1 MKQPRE
7 SGGREEKKKIAI
19 ARESERGR
27 RGRSQRGETEAGGKG
42 REREREEDGKGR
54 KGKEKGKKERWRR
67 EVDRMEG
74 EGEGVEPGVGWEGRR
89 RMLGGGGVGWRVA
102 KYRSSSLVRNK
113 EQKIDRLLS
122 FMFPGAGGEG
132 GLACPPLLSF
142 LLFSVCVRVRVCVRG
157 SRNKTNRGKLCAV
170 KERRCGQQT
179 RKKT

>member
-1 MKQPRE
+1 M
-7 SGGREEKKKIAI
+7 
-19 ARESERGR
+19 
-27 RGRSQRGETEAGGKG
+27 
-42 REREREEDGKGR
+42 
-54 KGKEKGKKERWRR
+54 
-67 EVDRMEG
+67 
-74 EGEGVEPGVGWEGRR
+74 EPGVGWEGRR

-132 GLACPPLLSF
+132 GLACPPSSSLSF
-142 LLFSVCVRVRVCVRG
+142 FSVCVRVRVCVRG